1 MEAKVLIRTYP
12 FGQKIEV
19 TIPTEH
25 VLLRAEETSDDLYE
39 AIDLVIDKLERQ
51 IRKYKTKL
59 SRSQRIINSLSTL
72 TL

>member
-19 TIPTEH
+19 TIPTEY

-39 AIDLVIDKLERQ
+39 AIDLVIDKL
-51 IRKYKTKL
+51 KKTDQKV
-59 SRSQRIINSLSTL
+59 QDKVK
-72 TL
+72 